1 MEYASLAI
9 TEYEKFSSGINAS
22 DQVMPA
28 IDEVRQ
34 VIQMQGQ
41 VMQALHNSMLEMD
54 TQFKDSHGKVLSAL
68 NRPKNIVR
76 DSAGRIKGVV

>member
-9 TEYEKFSSGINAS
+9 TEYEKFSSS
-22 DQVMPA
+22 PSHSSQLMPA

-41 VMQALHNSMLEMD
+41 VMQALHSSVLEMG
-54 TQFKDSHGKVLSAL
+54 TQFNDSHGKVLSAL